1 MFAHT
6 EDGDTIFIGGLIKER
21 IVDVKNKLPF
31 LGDIFADVP
40 GVGLLFVKKDKM
52 KQKVELIFFVTVK
65 IMKKD
70 KQLSDVPL
78 ANKAYVP
85 NYGLS
90 QEEWQ
95 KTVKKRKIK

>member
-1 MFAHT
+1 VN
-6 EDGDTIFIGGLIKER
+6 IIR
-21 IVDVKNKLPF
+21 
-31 LGDIFADVP
+31 GDILGNVP
-40 GVGLLFVKKDKM
+40 FVGLLFNKKEKM

-65 IMKKD
+65 IMKKG

-78 ANKAYVP
+78 PDKAYVP
-85 NYGLS
+85 NYELS